1 MRIISQDSKF
11 DLPYESCV
19 IWIDDKAGI
28 NVSPIGEPDSN
39 YTFAIYSTQEKAEK
53 AMQLLHNIY
62 SGMPITCD
70 ISKWEEE
77 YEGEKLKEILETSS
91 IDSVPNEM
99 LKIEYVNRMV
109 FQFPKEED
117 L

>member
-1 MRIISQDSKF
+1 MRIISQDGKF

-19 IWIDDKAGI
+19 IWIDNKAGI

-39 YTFAIYSTQEKAEK
+39 YTFGVYSTPKKAEK
-53 AMQLLHNIY
+53 AMKLLHEAY
-62 SGMPITCD
+62 SDMPIILQNVEIPKID
-70 ISKWEEE
+70 DDR
-77 YEGEKLKEILETSS
+77 LKGILDCS
-91 IDSVPNEM
+91 IIKKAPNDPS
-99 LKIEYVNRMV
+99 KIEHINNAV